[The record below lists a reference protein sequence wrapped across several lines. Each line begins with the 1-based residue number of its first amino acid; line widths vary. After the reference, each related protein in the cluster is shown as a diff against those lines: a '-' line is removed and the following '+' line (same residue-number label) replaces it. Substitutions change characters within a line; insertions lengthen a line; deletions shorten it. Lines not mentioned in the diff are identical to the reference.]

1 MPIIFIF
8 IYLHSIIDLLTHKL
22 KIMEMDF
29 KFQVRV
35 IDEHCKLSFD
45 LFSLEA
51 ALSVF
56 SDWFGNCKMVSVLD
70 LSNNKV
76 VAIYGAE

>member
-1 MPIIFIF
+1 MG
-8 IYLHSIIDLLTHKL
+8 
-22 KIMEMDF
+22 MDF

-35 IDEHCKLSFD
+35 IDEHCQLSFD
-45 LFSLEA
+45 LFSLDA

-76 VAIYGAE
+76 VAIYAAE